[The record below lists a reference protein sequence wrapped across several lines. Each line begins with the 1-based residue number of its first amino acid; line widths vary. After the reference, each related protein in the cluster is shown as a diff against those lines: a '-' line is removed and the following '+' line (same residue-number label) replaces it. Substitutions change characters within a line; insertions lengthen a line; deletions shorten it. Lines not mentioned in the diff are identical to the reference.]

1 MNIEECFMRP
11 AMSMTR
17 DPNSPMNR
25 QWRSMMNYLNRSTN
39 PLKLEETMHQPKK
52 KKKSKRKRSQH
63 DSQRF
68 CEGRELGNGSKKPK
82 WTCTPKTREAIDEMN
97 SKKRKKEETMEKL
110 VDEMNSKK
118 RKREETM
125 KKLVSVAQQ
134 QGTQQ
139 HQYLQQKLAESKQA
153 KVHMEEIIKNGTL
166 KKQSV
171 ARLKTFLKSQ
181 RQLVGGK
188 KGELVER
195 IQAMFA

>member
-1 MNIEECFMRP
+1 MRP

-63 DSQRF
+63 DSLLF

-82 WTCTPKTREAIDEMN
+82 WTCTPKTREAI
-97 SKKRKKEETMEKL
+97 
-110 VDEMNSKK
+110 DEMNSKK